1 MVSGSSDRTNPS
13 GSLRGRQLGKVVEAD
28 ISVLRQ
34 TLLVLQ
40 EGALPDWLSPVITTV
55 SMSANASRTSRP
67 SERGWYAV
75 RMQNQIAA
83 FRQTFRFEKGAD
95 VEAAVGQLHP
105 TDHEADSALLTPVH
119 FEVRAIAISSGPCVW
134 LRTDS
139 GPEECIHEGRRAAER
154 NHSGS
159 QLDSRLKEA
168 LRELS
173 KFHSEETDEEGTSR
187 TKSDPEGSLNFVSE
201 KIRLVVGASQ
211 PFGSSQTPFH
221 GVDGDQG
228 TMARGSLQPRTR
240 RGPYF
245 RHFRSSG
252 LKASERTW

>member
-105 TDHEADSALLTPVH
+105 TRITKLTARCSLRSISRCAPSRSPQAPV
-119 FEVRAIAISSGPCVW
+119 SGFAPIQDQKNAFMKAV
-134 LRTDS
+134 
-139 GPEECIHEGRRAAER
+139 E
-154 NHSGS
+154 
-159 QLDSRLKEA
+159 RLKEITQA
-168 LRELS
+168 LNSTADS
-173 KFHSEETDEEGTSR
+173 KKPS
-187 TKSDPEGSLNFVSE
+187 
-201 KIRLVVGASQ
+201 AS
-211 PFGSSQTPFH
+211 
-221 GVDGDQG
+221 
-228 TMARGSLQPRTR
+228 
-240 RGPYF
+240 
-245 RHFRSSG
+245 
-252 LKASERTW
+252 